1 MLYTIPSTSALPSLV
16 RRWRTLFQ
24 QHLSHS
30 SVRVR
35 TVAISVLFA
44 EVKQGL
50 EYPIDCIQNVTALLL
65 DENAEVCIWYE
76 DHSWIEVR
84 RITLS
89 SFLPLSKQSTLWMYS
104 FYPYLPSNSSF
115 HSHLYRLDLLHC
127 LSFVIFTSIS
137 TLYLYLVWQLPSPP
151 PSIPFPTPT
160 PFRQPMSIPFLS
172 CMLLWREEGR
182 GRRWSIVK
190 LLLISYWCIHT
201 ER

>member
-76 DHSWIEVR
+76 DHS
-84 RITLS
+84 
-89 SFLPLSKQSTLWMYS
+89 
-104 FYPYLPSNSSF
+104 
-115 HSHLYRLDLLHC
+115 
-127 LSFVIFTSIS
+127 
-137 TLYLYLVWQLPSPP
+137 
-151 PSIPFPTPT
+151 
-160 PFRQPMSIPFLS
+160 
-172 CMLLWREEGR
+172 
-182 GRRWSIVK
+182 
-190 LLLISYWCIHT
+190 
-201 ER
+201 